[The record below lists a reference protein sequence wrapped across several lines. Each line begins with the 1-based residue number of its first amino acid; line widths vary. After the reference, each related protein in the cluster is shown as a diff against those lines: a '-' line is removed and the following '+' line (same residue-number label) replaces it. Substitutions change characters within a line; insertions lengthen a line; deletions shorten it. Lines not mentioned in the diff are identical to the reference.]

1 MGGMIVVV
9 SGASGLVGS
18 ALVPYLRGVG
28 HRVRCLVRPGAHAAP
43 DDIPWDPAR
52 GRLEASA
59 LSGCDA
65 VVHLAGE
72 NIAARRW
79 SDEQR
84 RRLRDS
90 RVGPTG
96 LLARALATTPRPPR
110 VLVQASATGYYGD
123 RGDEV
128 LTESSPPGRG
138 FLPGLCVEWEQAS
151 APAAA
156 AGIRVTQVR
165 FGIVL
170 SARGG
175 ALHKMLTPFRLG
187 IGGPVGS
194 GRQYWP
200 WIAIDDAVGI
210 VARALEDES
219 LRGPVNA
226 VSPRT
231 VTCREFTSA
240 LGRAL
245 RRPAILPLPA
255 FALRLALGDMAALLL
270 ESVRATPDRLQQ
282 SGYRFGHADLDD
294 ALRHALT
301 H

>member
-1 MGGMIVVV
+1 MNIVV
-9 SGASGLVGS
+9 SGANGLVGS
-18 ALVPYLRGVG
+18 ALVPSLRGVG
-28 HRVRCLVRPGAHAAP
+28 HRVRRLVRPGGHASP
-43 DDIPWDPAR
+43 DDIPWDPGR
-52 GRLEASA
+52 GRLEAAA
-59 LSGCDA
+59 LSRCDA

-79 SDEQR
+79 SDDQR

-90 RVGPTG
+90 RVGPTH
-96 LLARALATTPRPPR
+96 LLARAMAAAPDPPR

-123 RGDEV
+123 RGDEL

-156 AGIRVTQVR
+156 AGIRVVHVR

-187 IGGPVGS
+187 LGGPVGS
-194 GRQYWP
+194 GRQFWP
-200 WIAIDDAVGI
+200 WIEIDDAVGI
-210 VARALEDES
+210 VGRALEDES

-226 VSPRT
+226 VSPRP
-231 VTCREFTSA
+231 VTCREFTSG

-245 RRPAILPLPA
+245 RRPAVIPLPA
-255 FALRLALGDMAALLL
+255 FALRLALGDMATLLL
-270 ESVRATPDRLQQ
+270 ESVRTVPERLQQ
-282 SGYRFGHADLDD
+282 AGYRFQHPDLDD

-301 H
+301 L

>member
-1 MGGMIVVV
+1 MIVVV
-9 SGASGLVGS
+9 SGASGLVGA
-18 ALVPYLRGVG
+18 ALVPSLRGVG
-28 HRVRCLVRPGAHAAP
+28 HRVRRLVRPGGKAAP

-84 RRLRDS
+84 KRLHDS
-90 RVGPTG
+90 RVGPTA
-96 LLARALATTPRPPR
+96 LLARALAEAPRPPR

-123 RGDEV
+123 RGDEL

-138 FLPGLCVEWEQAS
+138 FLPSLCVAWEQAS

-156 AGIRVTQVR
+156 AGIRVVHVR

-175 ALHKMLTPFRLG
+175 ALRKMLTPFRLG

-194 GRQYWP
+194 GRQFWP
-200 WIAIDDAVGI
+200 WIEIEDAVWI

-219 LRGPVNA
+219 LRGPLNA
-226 VSPRT
+226 VSPHT

-240 LGRAL
+240 LGHAL
-245 RRPAILPLPA
+245 RRPAVIPLPA
-255 FALRLALGDMAALLL
+255 FALRLALGDMATLLL
-270 ESVRATPDRLQQ
+270 ESVRAVPERLVQA
-282 SGYRFGHADLDD
+282 GYRFRHPDPDD
-294 ALRHALT
+294 ALRHALML
-301 H
+301 

>member
-1 MGGMIVVV
+1 VIIVV

-18 ALVPYLRGVG
+18 ALVPSLRAVG
-28 HRVRCLVRPGAHAAP
+28 HRVRCLVRPGGRATP

-52 GRLEASA
+52 GRLEGAA

-72 NIAARRW
+72 NIGARRW

-90 RVGPTG
+90 RIGPTG
-96 LLARALATTPRPPR
+96 LLARALAGAPRPPR

-123 RGDEV
+123 RGDEM

-138 FLPGLCVEWEQAS
+138 FLPSLCVEWEQAS

-156 AGIRVTQVR
+156 AAIRVVHVR

-175 ALHKMLTPFRLG
+175 ALRKMLTPFRLG

-194 GRQYWP
+194 GQQYWP
-200 WIAIDDAVGI
+200 WIGIEDAVGI

-219 LRGPVNA
+219 LRGPLNA
-226 VSPRT
+226 VSPRPT
-231 VTCREFTSA
+231 TCREFTRA
-240 LGRAL
+240 LGHAL
-245 RRPAILPLPA
+245 RRPAVIPLPA
-255 FALRLALGDMAALLL
+255 IALRLALGDMATLLL
-270 ESVRATPDRLQQ
+270 ESVRAVPERLQQ
-282 SGYRFGHADLDD
+282 GGYKFRHPDLDD
-294 ALRHALT
+294 ALRSALT
-301 H
+301 R